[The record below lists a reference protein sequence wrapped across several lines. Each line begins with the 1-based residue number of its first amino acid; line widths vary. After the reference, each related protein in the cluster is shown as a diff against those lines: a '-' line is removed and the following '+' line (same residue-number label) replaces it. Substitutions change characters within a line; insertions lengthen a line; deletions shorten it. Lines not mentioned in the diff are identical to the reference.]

1 MAQRRTDLDALRSFA
16 MLLGVAMDASLSL
29 SRRLATEEAAGTND
43 ALYGRTPLG
52 WATMQGDPAI
62 VTAVLDAGADANE
75 HDGSG
80 NTALHVVAFFGH
92 DAASRGR
99 WWLVAASCLPQ
110 MVIGISLAGFY
121 GLDTSLGLIGVFHRF
136 FRNPNPTVSWLAGA
150 S

>member
-43 ALYGRTPLG
+43 
-52 WATMQGDPAI
+52 
-62 VTAVLDAGADANE
+62 
-75 HDGSG
+75 
-80 NTALHVVAFFGH
+80 
-92 DAASRGR
+92 
-99 WWLVAASCLPQ
+99 
-110 MVIGISLAGFY
+110 GFY

-136 FRNPNPTVSWLAGA
+136 FRNPSPTVSWLADA